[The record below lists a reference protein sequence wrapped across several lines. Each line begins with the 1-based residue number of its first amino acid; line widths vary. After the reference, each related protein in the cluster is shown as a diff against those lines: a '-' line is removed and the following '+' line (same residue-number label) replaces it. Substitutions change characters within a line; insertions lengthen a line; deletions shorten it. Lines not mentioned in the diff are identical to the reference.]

1 MDEES
6 CGVCGNS
13 DGEAE
18 EWIECDTCVK
28 WYHRNCININDEL
41 WEQYTKQNQPFT
53 CPECD

>member
-28 WYHRNCININDEL
+28 WYHRNCINISDEL